1 MYEYVLEVINQ
12 GGRIGGSYLN
22 LYNAQ
27 SQLILNDSG
36 SPMKV
41 RRSIVDKLLSN
52 GAVTVRDRQYVKAA

>member
-1 MYEYVLEVINQ
+1 MYDYILEVINQ
-12 GGRIGGSYLN
+12 GGRIGGDQY

-41 RRSIVDKLLSN
+41 RRSTIDKLLAN
-52 GAVTVRDRQYVKAA
+52 KIVTVRDRQYVKA